1 MKKVLALIVV
11 LAVCLVLCACSKE
24 CDCGCKYCCGGE
36 LQNSESQIMQN
47 ETPAEAYI
55 TNQTEPAEEETREA
69 ELAVE
74 DFEITKL
81 EENELWFRVK
91 IRNISDTDIEK
102 FSFQYQVLDKNGDI
116 LRYQLCGASTVAA
129 GQAIWA
135 GQYSI
140 RDLQMDEVNA
150 MSFVSDIGKNQPA
163 IKERV
168 VFSIEDYK

>member
-1 MKKVLALIVV
+1 MKKIIALGLAIFIF
-11 LAVCLVLCACSKE
+11 LALCACSKK
-24 CDCGCKYCCGGE
+24 CDCGCEYCCSEE
-36 LQNSESQIMQN
+36 LQDRDSQIMQN

-55 TNQTEPAEEETREA
+55 TNQTEHAEEETREA

-91 IRNISDTDIEK
+91 IRNISDADIEK

-140 RDLQMDEVNA
+140 RDLQLDEVDA
-150 MSFVSDIGKNQPA
+150 MSFVSDTGKNRPA

>member
-1 MKKVLALIVV
+1 MKKIISLILV
-11 LAVCLVLCACSKE
+11 LAVCLSLCACSKK
-24 CDCGCKYCCGGE
+24 CDCGCEYCCGKE
-36 LQNSESQIMQN
+36 LQNSKSQIKQN
-47 ETPAEAYI
+47 EIPAEAYI
-55 TNQTEPAEEETREA
+55 TNQTEPTEEETRKP
-69 ELAVE
+69 ELSVE

-91 IRNISDTDIEK
+91 IRNISDADIEQ

-140 RDLQMDEVNA
+140 RDLQLDKVDA
-150 MSFVSDIGKNQPA
+150 MSFVSDMGKNQPK

-168 VFSIEDYK
+168 VFSIEDFK

>member
-1 MKKVLALIVV
+1 MKKILALIAV

-36 LQNSESQIMQN
+36 LQNSESQITQK
-47 ETPAEAYI
+47 ETSTEAYI
-55 TNQTEPAEEETREA
+55 TNHTKPVEEKMEKT

-74 DFEITKL
+74 DFEITKF

-140 RDLQMDEVNA
+140 RDLQLDEVDA
-150 MSFVSDIGKNQPA
+150 MSFVSDLGKDQPV

>member
-1 MKKVLALIVV
+1 MKKIISLILVLM
-11 LAVCLVLCACSKE
+11 VCLSLCACSKE
-24 CDCGCKYCCGGE
+24 CNCDCEYCCGKE
-36 LQNSESQIMQN
+36 LKNSKSQIMQN
-47 ETPAEAYI
+47 ETPTEAYI
-55 TNQTEPAEEETREA
+55 TNQTEPAKQEMREA

-81 EENELWFRVK
+81 EGNELWFRVK
-91 IRNISDTDIEK
+91 IRNISDADIEK

-140 RDLQMDEVNA
+140 RDLKLDEVDA
-150 MSFVSDIGKNQPA
+150 MSFVSDTGKNQPA